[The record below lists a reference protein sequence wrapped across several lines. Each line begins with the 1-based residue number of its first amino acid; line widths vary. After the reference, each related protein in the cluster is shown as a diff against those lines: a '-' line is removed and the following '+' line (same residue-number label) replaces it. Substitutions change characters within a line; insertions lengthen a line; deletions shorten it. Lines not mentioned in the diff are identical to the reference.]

1 MQRRGILYGMAAGAA
16 AVGLSACGQTLVG
29 QQSTG
34 TGTVNVEDLPVL
46 GKAPELIDTTW
57 INSEPLTLA
66 GFQGKSAVGLAFW
79 TYG

>member
-1 MQRRGILYGMAAGAA
+1 MRRRNLLYGLAGGAA
-16 AVGLSACGQTLVG
+16 AVGLSACGQSLVG
-29 QQSTG
+29 QQSAG
-34 TGTVNVEDLPVL
+34 GTVDVTDLPVL

-66 GFQGKSAVGLAFW
+66 GFKGKSVVGLAFW

>member
-1 MQRRGILYGMAAGAA
+1 MRRRNLLYGMAAGAA
-16 AVGLSACGQTLVG
+16 AVGLSACNQTLVG
-29 QQSTG
+29 ERS
-34 TGTVNVEDLPVL
+34 NVAVTDVTNLPVL